1 MERFIVSA
9 RKYRPDS
16 FESLIGQEN
25 IATTLK
31 NSVVK
36 NQLAHAYL
44 FCGPRGVGKTSTAR
58 IFAKTINCS
67 NPGEQMEPCGQCES
81 CVSFA
86 QNRSYSIHELDA
98 ASNNSVDDIRQLNEL
113 VRIPPQIGKYSVY
126 IIDEVHMLSQSA
138 FNAFLKTLEEP
149 PAHAIFILATTEKHK
164 ILPTI
169 LSRCQTFDFNR
180 ISVEDIVK
188 NLTAIAAKEGV
199 TCDLDAM
206 HVIAQKADGAM
217 RDALTLFDQAVA
229 FCGQTITYQ
238 SVISSLNVLDFD
250 YYLQITNHMLK
261 AEHSSV
267 LLIFDDILSKGFNAL
282 HFIGGLSSHFRDLL
296 ICKDRSTLSLL
307 EIAPSLVEKYR
318 EQANNCSLE
327 FLYDA
332 LNIASACEVGYK
344 SSGHPRLHIELSLL
358 KLCQI
363 NSPSWS
369 APQEQPK
376 AKEVKGQA
384 KQEVNAEA
392 KQEATEQPKAEAKVE
407 ATVQP
412 KTEVKQEM
420 GAQVPVEVKTEAIA
434 GSAPSLSIKGLMKTA
449 NSKAKSSSEAIKK
462 EIGTDAIDVEK
473 LNSVWVKMAESES
486 ALPRLSTTISQTQP
500 TIRENSNILF
510 SVKNELQ
517 KKWIDQHCKMR
528 LVEFLKENLNNK
540 EITLDVEVSP
550 DEEGSDKKLY
560 TPTEK
565 AKFIAET
572 YPEVKEMQKDLKLEV
587 K

>member
-98 ASNNSVDDIRQLNEL
+98 ASNNSVEDIRQLNEL

-169 LSRCQTFDFNR
+169 LSRCQTYDFNR
-180 ISVEDIVK
+180 ISIEDIVR
-188 NLTAIAAKEGV
+188 NLTDIAAKEEV
-199 TCDLDAM
+199 SCDLEAM

-217 RDALTLFDQAVA
+217 RDALTIFDQAVA
-229 FCGQTITYQ
+229 FCGKTITYQ
-238 SVISSLNVLDFD
+238 NVIDSLNVLDYQ
-250 YYLQITNHMLK
+250 YYIQITNNILK
-261 AEHSSV
+261 NEHSAA
-267 LLIFDDILSKGFNAL
+267 LLIFDQILSKGFNAL

-296 ICKDRSTLSLL
+296 ICKDKSTLPLL
-307 EIAPSLVEKYR
+307 ELAPSLIEKYKD
-318 EQANNCSLE
+318 QAKECSLQ
-327 FLYDA
+327 FLYEA
-332 LNIASACEVGYK
+332 LNIASACEASYK

-363 NSPSWS
+363 ESPSWVE
-369 APQEQPK
+369 PQQKPK
-376 AKEVKGQA
+376 AKPEIKDQVKPQI
-384 KQEVNAEA
+384 KP
-392 KQEATEQPKAEAKVE
+392 KPTEEPKVE
-407 ATVQP
+407 SD
-412 KTEVKQEM
+412 KTPTIEVPNKE
-420 GAQVPVEVKTEAIA
+420 PVEGTATSI
-434 GSAPSLSIKGLMKTA
+434 SIKDLMKSA
-449 NSKAKSSSEAIKK
+449 GDKERSKAKTVRQ
-462 EIGTDAIDVEK
+462 EIGSDVIDTEK
-473 LNSVWVKMAESES
+473 LNSVWLKMAKSES
-486 ALPRLSTTISQTQP
+486 ALPRLSSAISQTKP
-500 TIRENSNILF
+500 IVKESSNILF
-510 SVKNELQ
+510 LVRNELQ
-517 KKWIDQHCKMR
+517 KNWIDKHCKIR
-528 LVEFLKENLNNK
+528 LVEFLKVNLNNK
-540 EITLDVEVSP
+540 EITLDIEIAP
-550 DEEGSDKKLY
+550 DDKESDKKLY
-560 TPTEK
+560 TSTEK
-565 AKFIAET
+565 AKFISEK
-572 YPEVKEMQKDLKLEV
+572 YPEVKEMQKDLKLEL